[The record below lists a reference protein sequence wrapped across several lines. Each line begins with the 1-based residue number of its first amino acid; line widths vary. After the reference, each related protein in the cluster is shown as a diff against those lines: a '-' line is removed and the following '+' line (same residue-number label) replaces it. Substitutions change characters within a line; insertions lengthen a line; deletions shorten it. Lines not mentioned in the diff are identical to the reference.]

1 MQVLL
6 QNKELQPEKFSAVG
20 YGEYRSI
27 APNDTQEGKAKN
39 RRVEVFILPLT
50 RNME

>member
-6 QNKELQPEKFSAVG
+6 QNKELQPEKFSAIG

-50 RNME
+50 EKVK

>member
-6 QNKELQPEKFSAVG
+6 QNKDLQPGKFSAIG

-27 APNDTQEGKAKN
+27 AQNDTPEGKAKN
-39 RRVEVFILPLT
+39 RRVEVFIYL
-50 RNME
+50 